1 MLAFAQMTV
10 ATVLLALTLP
20 IAGGEA
26 LELSTTVI
34 MAISVLGVLG
44 TGVAYVINYALITT
58 EGPIAASAV
67 TYLVPVV
74 SVALGATFL
83 SEPTGL
89 NLLGGAVLILLGV
102 ALVQQRRPSSAS
114 PLPTSPSPSR

>member
-1 MLAFAQMTV
+1 MGPTAV
-10 ATVLLALTLP
+10 KGGLP
-20 IAGGEA
+20 HRRWRH
-26 LELSTTVI
+26 VPR
-34 MAISVLGVLG
+34 
-44 TGVAYVINYALITT
+44 YR
-58 EGPIAASAV
+58 AASAV

-102 ALVQQRRPSSAS
+102 ALVQQRPPSSAS